1 MPIADPKSELYE
13 LARCLRQER
22 LYVSY
27 EKKQLQQLN
36 ESLAGAGRRLG
47 QAAWTTS
54 MQRDN
59 LEGLVMSRGD
69 STPQHACQ
77 VANLLH
83 QTPFTDA
90 YKQLSHHM
98 VSYSEFLASLRNNP
112 NLVAECLA
120 HGDKLNLS
128 YMSEIVMIVFSSLLG
143 SCVLPEDETILV
155 KILHKLVEMQL
166 LEAANPRKL
175 LRHGTS
181 SFSRLYRS
189 FSDQLFSSRLFLTSA
204 LYEPILSLLTED
216 EIFLDIDPAK
226 AVIRFPPQERLRRFG
241 AEGSEGYEAALG
253 RHRQTI
259 IAKLAGHA
267 NRFILGI
274 KDNFHCL
281 PSFLSNLVRT
291 IFTCMEAQGK
301 ESKEIWAV
309 CTDVLF
315 NSFICPAIVD
325 PEPKGII
332 DMPISYRARFNL
344 MQVAQILQ
352 VLALW
357 KWEEINPHHKDLY
370 RQFDENLVPG
380 LLESILSQDRDEVR
394 RDVAGL
400 ETSRMAVLITADQIQ
415 NITEWLQA
423 VREMEGVDIAM
434 RGQLES
440 LMQPLPG
447 TVPGRKKSSLRGDKT
462 DGASNEGDAIDGG
475 EKELNFGQRH
485 KTALAA
491 RLSSVGVKGR
501 QSGGGRPVN
510 ESLAQANPDK
520 VLVIPITDAPSELP
534 GLASEES
541 VLSLSRAGERDSN
554 HQGRVRMNLT
564 GLEEAV
570 SFPRDGSLTSA
581 SGEVQEK
588 RTRFSLSHDDGS
600 IGNTSDNLEAISGAA
615 SNHSVASSLED
626 EVDPVEDP
634 IIDNLSDMVS
644 ANVSGRG
651 TPNVSGR
658 DTPSSQVTEGEGE
671 ERPAGDGVEEQPN
684 EPEEVLMGDAQGNNN
699 LLNGGRKNPEPDME
713 EKFGRFEIK
722 PEVRRGR
729 IGQLGGHVG
738 REGDRDEAVSMVS
751 DTWSTDVLSSDTET
765 VGEPPTLEDLLRGRP
780 GDEFSSRNRM
790 LDHLQVP
797 SGDVGHQSHGVSG
810 NVGHLLD
817 VAETGS
823 EAWSMDV
830 LASDSESFRLGD
842 FDLEDSMSVARSD
855 DTTRSD
861 PDHINLQRL
870 ELTEYEGRVG
880 TERGDMRG
888 NQHGFHLVK
897 NVAVEQWAELS
908 RARNTAGAVLPGH
921 QGKRRDSDGS
931 SHSTKHESILKKPG
945 APSLS
950 STSVGEHSS
959 VCLDDSAVTDSVCD
973 PLPADMSNLS
983 TSVRL
988 STTSIASSA
997 SSHGSGGSVEAV
1009 CPPLKSRSNSS
1020 ASAGTSAGGSV
1031 HGTTSQDIGP
1041 GPSNQVVQ
1049 ASTGAI
1055 PKSISFDKSAD
1066 KEEEGLVSDVKHS
1079 TGHGK
1084 RDRSFFKSWKLPKIG
1099 RRGGGGRGSK
1109 SEEYLRAGDNHRL
1122 TGDAFNIPEHAEGPC
1137 LRRAISDETKASAIE
1152 NIETSDDIL
1161 AKYRKKPDDDK
1172 VDGGDM
1178 DILQQREQEDECN
1191 PLQEMDRENMEASY
1205 VFQDA
1210 RRKLRL
1216 VLSETEL
1223 PIMNGRGAEGELTSL
1238 LTVMLAQAINQQDR
1252 SSSAQ
1257 LRETLRC
1264 LSHFDQEGCAKL
1276 VRSLRDEY
1284 RRRSPYIAYLVR
1296 SRQGLL
1302 VSLATLEKV
1311 SARLES
1317 EQKMCS
1323 KFLIS
1328 VCVRLFL
1335 ERRDDELQQLQAQFS
1350 GTNLMDEKTE
1360 LVVQFLNRLWNSL
1373 EMEPMLAATNDE
1385 QRSEARKAVER
1396 AIFSQIYMLAMYPN
1410 QEADASRD
1418 IVLQQHIA
1426 RLADV
1431 VTPNHRDLKIP
1442 RRYQYECPWPAAQA
1456 ELRRLAAFKMPADKV
1471 HCISRVSSIIMNL
1484 LSLAQDKSVP
1494 AADDFV
1500 PVLVFVIIKANPP
1513 SLLSTV
1519 QFVDNFYRDR
1529 LCGEECYW
1537 WMQFVGAVEFIKTMD
1552 YVRQ

>member
-1 MPIADPKSELYE
+1 MPSSEDQSDLWE

-36 ESLAGAGRRLG
+36 ESLAGAGRRLA

-59 LEGLVMSRGD
+59 LEGLVMSRGNT
-69 STPQHACQ
+69 TPQQCCQ
-77 VANLLH
+77 LANLLH
-83 QTPFTDA
+83 QTQFTDA

-98 VSYSEFLASLRNNP
+98 VSYSNFLATLRNNP
-112 NLVAECLA
+112 NLVAVCLSQ
-120 HGDKLNLS
+120 GDRLALP
-128 YMSEIVMIVFSSLLG
+128 YMTDIVVSVFSSVLG
-143 SCVLPEDETILV
+143 SCVLPEDEAIMVTM
-155 KILHKLVEMQL
+155 LHKLVEMQL

-181 SFSRLYRS
+181 SFSRLYKS

-204 LYEPILSLLTED
+204 LYDPILCLLTDD

-226 AVIRFPPQERLRRFG
+226 AVIRFPPQERVRRFG
-241 AEGSEGYEAALG
+241 VEGSDSYAAALAK
-253 RHRQTI
+253 HRETI

-267 NRFILGI
+267 NRFVMGI

-281 PSFLSNLVRT
+281 PTFLSTLIRT
-291 IFTCMEAQGK
+291 IFTCMKSRGIEA
-301 ESKEIWAV
+301 KEIWAV

-332 DMPISYRARFNL
+332 DMPISYIARFNL

-357 KWEEINPHHKDLY
+357 KWEEINPQHQDLY
-370 RQFDENLVPG
+370 RQFDKSMVPG
-380 LLESILSQDRDEVR
+380 LLEGIFAEQRE
-394 RDVAGL
+394 DVMSENAAN
-400 ETSRMAVLITADQIQ
+400 TSTGRMAVLITAEQIHKL
-415 NITEWLQA
+415 TEWLHA
-423 VREMEGVDIAM
+423 VQGWEG
-434 RGQLES
+434 LEEEVKGE
-440 LMQPLPG
+440 LERLLQPLPPS
-447 TVPGRKKSSLRGDKT
+447 VPGRKKSAVKGGDV
-462 DGASNEGDAIDGG
+462 GSHVVEEVG
-475 EKELNFGQRH
+475 ERELNFGQRH

-491 RLSSVGVKGR
+491 KLSSVGVKGR
-501 QSGGGRPVN
+501 QVGGGRTVN
-510 ESLAQANPDK
+510 ENLAQTTLDK

-534 GLASEES
+534 GLAGEEA
-541 VLSLSRAGERDSN
+541 VLSLSREGDRSVV
-554 HQGRVRMNLT
+554 QGRVRMNLS
-564 GLEEAV
+564 GLEEAT
-570 SFPRDGSLTSA
+570 SYPREGSLTSA

-588 RTRFSLSHDDGS
+588 RTRFSLSHDEGS
-600 IGNTSDNLEAISGAA
+600 IGNTSDNLEAISEAA

-671 ERPAGDGVEEQPN
+671 ERPEGEE
-684 EPEEVLMGDAQGNNN
+684 EPEEPDEPQEDRMGEAQGNNN
-699 LLNGGRKNPEPDME
+699 VLNGNRKNPEPDME

-729 IGQLGGHVG
+729 IGQLGGPGG

-797 SGDVGHQSHGVSG
+797 SGEAGHQPHGVAG
-810 NVGHLLD
+810 GVGHLLD
-817 VAETGS
+817 VETGS

-870 ELTEYEGRVG
+870 ELTEYEGRG
-880 TERGDMRG
+880 RGG
-888 NQHGFHLVK
+888 QHGFHPVR
-897 NVAVEQWAELS
+897 NAAVEQWAELS
-908 RARNTAGAVLPGH
+908 RARNNVGVVLVGN

-931 SHSTKHESILKKPG
+931 GHSTKHESILKKPG
-945 APSLS
+945 ASSLS
-950 STSVGEHSS
+950 TVSIGESS
-959 VCLDDSAVTDSVCD
+959 NVCLDDSAVTDSVSD
-973 PLPADMSNLS
+973 PMPADMSTLS

-997 SSHGSGGSVEAV
+997 SSQGSGGSVEAV

-1031 HGTTSQDIGP
+1031 HGGGAGGQDTAVAVP
-1041 GPSNQVVQ
+1041 VLT
-1049 ASTGAI
+1049 STGAI

-1066 KEEEGLVSDVKHS
+1066 KEEESAMSDHKHGGGPS
-1079 TGHGK
+1079 K

-1109 SEEYLRAGDNHRL
+1109 SEEYHRSGENHRL
-1122 TGDAFNIPEHAEGPC
+1122 TGDAFNIPEHAEGPV
-1137 LRRAISDETKASAIE
+1137 LRRAVSDENKTVALP
-1152 NIETSDDIL
+1152 NMETSDDIL
-1161 AKYRKKPDDDK
+1161 AKYRKKPTEDK
-1172 VDGGDM
+1172 VDSGAMGVT
-1178 DILQQREQEDECN
+1178 LTQREQEIDTD
-1191 PLQEMDRENMEASY
+1191 PLQQIDTENIEASY

-1216 VLSETEL
+1216 VLSEAEL
-1223 PIMNGRGAEGELTSL
+1223 PAVSHSGTEGELFSL

-1252 SSSAQ
+1252 GAAAQ

-1264 LSHFDQEGCAKL
+1264 LSLFDQAGCGKL
-1276 VRSLRDEY
+1276 VRSLREEY

-1302 VSLATLEKV
+1302 VSLATLE
-1311 SARLES
+1311 RLSSRMET
-1317 EQKMCS
+1317 EQRMCS

-1335 ERRDDELQQLQAQFS
+1335 ERREEELQQLLAQFS
-1350 GTNLMDEKTE
+1350 ATNLMDEKTE

-1373 EMEPMLAATNDE
+1373 EQEPMLAATNDQ
-1385 QRSEARKAVER
+1385 QRAEARKAVER
-1396 AIFSQIYMLAMYPN
+1396 AIFSQIYMAALYPN

-1418 IVLQQHIA
+1418 LVLQQHMA
-1426 RLADV
+1426 RLGEV

-1519 QFVDNFYRDR
+1519 QLVDNFYRDR

-1552 YVRQ
+1552 YDRQ

>member
-1 MPIADPKSELYE
+1 MPTSETQSDLWE

-36 ESLAGAGRRLG
+36 ESLAGAGRRLA

-59 LEGLVMSRGD
+59 LEGLVMSRGE

-77 VANLLH
+77 VANLLL
-83 QTPFTDA
+83 QTQFTDA

-98 VSYSEFLASLRNNP
+98 VSYSEFLVTLRNNA
-112 NLVAECLA
+112 NLVAVCLA
-120 HGDKLNLS
+120 KGDRLS
-128 YMSEIVMIVFSSLLG
+128 LPYMADIVVTVFSSLLG
-143 SCVLPEDETILV
+143 SCVLPEDERIIV
-155 KILHKLVEMQL
+155 AMLHKLVEMQL

-204 LYEPILSLLTED
+204 LYDPILCLLTDD

-226 AVIRFPPQERLRRFG
+226 AVLRFPPQERVRRFG
-241 AEGSEGYEAALG
+241 AEGSDGYQAALA

-259 IAKLAGHA
+259 IAKLAAHA
-267 NRFILGI
+267 NRFVVGI

-281 PSFLSNLVRT
+281 PTFLSTLIRT
-291 IFTCMEAQGK
+291 IFNCMQARGIEA
-301 ESKEIWAV
+301 KEIWAV

-315 NSFICPAIVD
+315 TSFIFPAIVD

-332 DMPISYRARFNL
+332 DMPISYIARFNL

-357 KWEEINPHHKDLY
+357 KWEEIQPQHQDLY
-370 RQFDENLVPG
+370 RQFDKSLVPG
-380 LLESILSQDRDEVR
+380 LLESILGEEREEVTR
-394 RDVAGL
+394 GSDDVS
-400 ETSRMAVLITADQIQ
+400 TSRMAVLITAEQIQ
-415 NITEWLQA
+415 KLTEWLQA
-423 VREMEGVDIAM
+423 VRGMEGVEE
-434 RGQLES
+434 GVKEELER
-440 LMQPLPG
+440 LLQPLPG
-447 TVPGRKKSSLRGDKT
+447 TVPGRKKSAGRGEKGVE
-462 DGASNEGDAIDGG
+462 GAGREGDAGEVVG

-491 RLSSVGVKGR
+491 KLSSVGGKSR
-501 QSGGGRPVN
+501 QGGGRTMN
-510 ESLAQANPDK
+510 ENLAQATLDK
-520 VLVIPITDAPSELP
+520 VLVIPITDSPSELP
-534 GLASEES
+534 GLAGEES
-541 VLSLSRAGERDSN
+541 VLSHSREGDDSSVTN
-554 HQGRVRMNLT
+554 HQSRVRMNLS
-564 GLEEAV
+564 GLDEAI
-570 SFPRDGSLTSA
+570 SFPREGSLTSA

-588 RTRFSLSHDDGS
+588 RTRFSLSHDEGS

-658 DTPSSQVTEGEGE
+658 DTPSSQVTEGEGD
-671 ERPAGDGVEEQPN
+671 ERPEGEGVEEQVN
-684 EPEEVLMGDAQGNNN
+684 EPEEDLMGEAQGNNN
-699 LLNGGRKNPEPDME
+699 VLNVNRKNPEPDME

-729 IGQLGGHVG
+729 IGQLGGPGV

-797 SGDVGHQSHGVSG
+797 SGEPGHQPHGV
-810 NVGHLLD
+810 VGHLLD

-870 ELTEYEGRVG
+870 ELADYEGRG
-880 TERGDMRG
+880 RGS
-888 NQHGFHLVK
+888 QHGFHPVK
-897 NVAVEQWAELS
+897 NAAVEQWAELS
-908 RARNTAGAVLPGH
+908 RARNNVGAVLVGH

-959 VCLDDSAVTDSVCD
+959 VCLDDSAVTDSAGD
-973 PLPADMSNLS
+973 PLPADISNLS

-1009 CPPLKSRSNSS
+1009 CPPIKSRSNSS
-1020 ASAGTSAGGSV
+1020 TSAGTGSAGGSI
-1031 HGTTSQDIGP
+1031 HGAGQDVGP
-1041 GPSNQVVQ
+1041 VVQ

-1066 KEEEGLVSDVKHS
+1066 KEEESLVSDVKHS
-1079 TGHGK
+1079 AGPGK

-1109 SEEYLRAGDNHRL
+1109 SEEYLRSGENHRL

-1137 LRRAISDETKASAIE
+1137 LRRAVSDESKAAVVASM
-1152 NIETSDDIL
+1152 ETSDDIL
-1161 AKYRKKPDDDK
+1161 AKYRKKPAVDK
-1172 VDGGDM
+1172 VDSGEMGIMQQNDQVE
-1178 DILQQREQEDECN
+1178 DCDPLQQ
-1191 PLQEMDRENMEASY
+1191 MDRENVEASF

-1216 VLSETEL
+1216 VLSEAEL
-1223 PIMNGRGAEGELTSL
+1223 PAVRSPGTDGELVSL

-1252 SSSAQ
+1252 SAAAQ

-1264 LSHFDQEGCAKL
+1264 LSLFDQEGCAKL
-1276 VRSLRDEY
+1276 VRSLREEY

-1302 VSLATLEKV
+1302 VSLASLERI
-1311 SARLES
+1311 SNRMET

-1335 ERRDDELQQLQAQFS
+1335 ERREEELQQLKAQFFA
-1350 GTNLMDEKTE
+1350 TNLMDEKTE

-1373 EMEPMLAATNDE
+1373 EQEPMLAATNDQ

-1396 AIFSQIYMLAMYPN
+1396 AIFSEIYMAALYPN

-1418 IVLQQHIA
+1418 LVLQQHIS
-1426 RLADV
+1426 RLGEV

-1484 LSLAQDKSVP
+1484 LSLAQDKAVP

-1519 QFVDNFYRDR
+1519 QLVDNFYRDR

>member
-1 MPIADPKSELYE
+1 MPTSETQSDLCE

-36 ESLAGAGRRLG
+36 ESLAGAGRRLA

-59 LEGLVMSRGD
+59 LEGLVMSRGE

-77 VANLLH
+77 VANLLL
-83 QTPFTDA
+83 QTQFTDA

-98 VSYSEFLASLRNNP
+98 VSYSEFLVTLRNNA
-112 NLVAECLA
+112 NLVAVCLA
-120 HGDKLNLS
+120 KGDRLS
-128 YMSEIVMIVFSSLLG
+128 LPYMADIVVTVFSSLLG
-143 SCVLPEDETILV
+143 SCVLPEDERIIV
-155 KILHKLVEMQL
+155 AMLHKLVEMQL

-204 LYEPILSLLTED
+204 LYDPILCLLTDD

-226 AVIRFPPQERLRRFG
+226 AVLRFPPQERVRRFG
-241 AEGSEGYEAALG
+241 IEGSDGYQAALA

-259 IAKLAGHA
+259 IAKLAAHA
-267 NRFILGI
+267 NRFVVGI

-281 PSFLSNLVRT
+281 PTFLSTLIRT
-291 IFTCMEAQGK
+291 IFSCMQARGIEA
-301 ESKEIWAV
+301 KEIWAV

-315 NSFICPAIVD
+315 TSFIFPAIVD

-332 DMPISYRARFNL
+332 DMPISYIARFNL

-357 KWEEINPHHKDLY
+357 KWEEIQPQHQDLY
-370 RQFDENLVPG
+370 RQFDKSLVPG
-380 LLESILSQDRDEVR
+380 LLESILGEEREEVTR
-394 RDVAGL
+394 GSEDVS
-400 ETSRMAVLITADQIQ
+400 TSRMAVLITAEQIQ
-415 NITEWLQA
+415 KLTEWLQA
-423 VREMEGVDIAM
+423 VRGMEGVEE
-434 RGQLES
+434 GVKEELER
-440 LMQPLPG
+440 LLQPLPG
-447 TVPGRKKSSLRGDKT
+447 TVPGRKKSLGRGEKGGE
-462 DGASNEGDAIDGG
+462 GAGREGDAGEVVG

-491 RLSSVGVKGR
+491 KLSSVGGKAR
-501 QSGGGRPVN
+501 QGGGRTMN
-510 ESLAQANPDK
+510 ENLAQATLDK
-520 VLVIPITDAPSELP
+520 VLVIPITDSPSELP
-534 GLASEES
+534 GLAGEES
-541 VLSLSRAGERDSN
+541 VLSHSREGDDSVTN
-554 HQGRVRMNLT
+554 HQSRVRMNLS
-564 GLEEAV
+564 GLDEAI
-570 SFPRDGSLTSA
+570 SFPREGSLTSA

-588 RTRFSLSHDDGS
+588 RTRFSLSHDEGS

-658 DTPSSQVTEGEGE
+658 DTPSSQVTEGEGD
-671 ERPAGDGVEEQPN
+671 ERPEGEGVEEQVN
-684 EPEEVLMGDAQGNNN
+684 EPEEDLMGEAQGNNN
-699 LLNGGRKNPEPDME
+699 VLNVNRKNPEPDME

-729 IGQLGGHVG
+729 IGQLGGPGV

-797 SGDVGHQSHGVSG
+797 SGEPGHQPHGV
-810 NVGHLLD
+810 VGHLLD

-870 ELTEYEGRVG
+870 ELADYDGRG
-880 TERGDMRG
+880 RGS
-888 NQHGFHLVK
+888 QHGFHPVK
-897 NVAVEQWAELS
+897 NAAVEQWAELS
-908 RARNTAGAVLPGH
+908 RARNNVGAVLVGH

-931 SHSTKHESILKKPG
+931 SHSTKHESILKKTG
-945 APSLS
+945 VPSLS

-959 VCLDDSAVTDSVCD
+959 VCLDDSAVTDSAGD
-973 PLPADMSNLS
+973 PLPADISNLS

-1009 CPPLKSRSNSS
+1009 CPPIKSRSNSS
-1020 ASAGTSAGGSV
+1020 TSAGTGSAGGSI
-1031 HGTTSQDIGP
+1031 HGAAGQDVIP
-1041 GPSNQVVQ
+1041 VVQ

-1066 KEEEGLVSDVKHS
+1066 KEEESLVSDVKHS
-1079 TGHGK
+1079 AGPGK

-1109 SEEYLRAGDNHRL
+1109 SEEYLRSGENHRL

-1137 LRRAISDETKASAIE
+1137 LRRAVSDESKATVVASM
-1152 NIETSDDIL
+1152 ETSDDIL
-1161 AKYRKKPDDDK
+1161 AKYRKKPAVDK
-1172 VDGGDM
+1172 VDSGEIGIMQQSDQVE
-1178 DILQQREQEDECN
+1178 DCDPLQQ
-1191 PLQEMDRENMEASY
+1191 MDRENVEASF

-1216 VLSETEL
+1216 VLSEAEL
-1223 PIMNGRGAEGELTSL
+1223 PAVRSPGSDGELVSL

-1252 SSSAQ
+1252 SAAAQ

-1264 LSHFDQEGCAKL
+1264 LSQFDQEGCAKL
-1276 VRSLRDEY
+1276 VRSLREEY

-1302 VSLATLEKV
+1302 VSLASLERI
-1311 SARLES
+1311 SNRMET

-1335 ERRDDELQQLQAQFS
+1335 ERREEELQQLKAQFFA
-1350 GTNLMDEKTE
+1350 TNLMDEKTE

-1373 EMEPMLAATNDE
+1373 EQEPMLAATNDQ

-1396 AIFSQIYMLAMYPN
+1396 AIFSEIYMAALYPN

-1418 IVLQQHIA
+1418 LVLQQHIS
-1426 RLADV
+1426 RLGEV

-1484 LSLAQDKSVP
+1484 LSLAQDKAVP

-1519 QFVDNFYRDR
+1519 QLVDNFYRDR